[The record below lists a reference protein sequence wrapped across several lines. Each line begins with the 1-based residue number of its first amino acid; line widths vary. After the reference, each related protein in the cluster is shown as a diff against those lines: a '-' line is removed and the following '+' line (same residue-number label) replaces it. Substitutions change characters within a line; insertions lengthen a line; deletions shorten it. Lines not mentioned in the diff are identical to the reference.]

1 VTVQRGPALVILF
14 AACGA
19 PPRPPPAAPSRPDA
33 RVEVATSTCGEAHE
47 TMVRIAAVLQ
57 AHDAAHGDL
66 IVRVAGD
73 AGTTLRLTVAHASG
87 EVGLDRSFTLGPSD
101 CASAPELLALSVD
114 RFLSAFPEWAGPA
127 PIVAAAPEPAR
138 WIDVTV
144 RGAVSSIWVPLGVDG
159 QLGGAIDVGGAT
171 HGLGGAVLV
180 RASVP
185 QAAGDGRFQQTAF
198 LVGGAYRYRSGPWRL
213 RGEAR
218 AGALLVRGSGFDVND
233 HDWLPWWE
241 GAVFAGRAVG
251 WGAVGVEVAAS
262 GLRDKAVTRDGLVS
276 EDIPLFRVGLAGE
289 LGVVSRR

>member
-19 PPRPPPAAPSRPDA
+19 PPRPRPAPPPLPEA
-33 RVEVATSTCGEAHE
+33 RVEVATGTCGEAHE
-47 TMVRIAAVLQ
+47 ATARIAAVLQ

-66 IVRVAGD
+66 IVRVSHGEA
-73 AGTTLRLTVAHASG
+73 LRLTVARASG

-127 PIVAAAPEPAR
+127 PVVAAAPEPAR
-138 WIDVTV
+138 RWIDVAV
-144 RGAVSSIWVPLGVDG
+144 RGGVSSIWVPLGVDA
-159 QLGGAIDVGGAT
+159 QLGGAIDVGGET

-180 RASVP
+180 RASLP

-198 LVGGAYRYRSGPWRL
+198 LVGGAYRYRVGPWRL

-218 AGALLVRGSGFDVND
+218 AGALLVRGSGFEVND

-251 WGAVGVEVAAS
+251 WGTVGVEVAAS